1 MFLLPQQ
8 IKRHVNVLKIEKL
21 NDTDEMYR
29 DAALLLQQKT
39 KSLFF
44 QLTFQTVRVSVARVN
59 QTQFVG
65 MIVLFD
71 EVFQLFQTVSQ
82 LLNLL

>member
-1 MFLLPQQ
+1 MSVNSNLITDGDKHEEPNMFLLPQQ

-44 QLTFQTVRVSVARVN
+44 QLTP
-59 QTQFVG
+59 
-65 MIVLFD
+65 
-71 EVFQLFQTVSQ
+71 
-82 LLNLL
+82 